1 MKNGLKLISCLFI
14 LAQFTFAQSKAPENI
29 QAAMFIKVL
38 GLNKNLSGDINIHVM
53 DNDQFVTELKK
64 QIGKKVG
71 GGVLKS
77 VSSGGTITPGSQ
89 VVYVNS
95 EGQMGAVTT
104 YTQANKAI
112 SITGEPSLV
121 KAGISLGIGVL
132 ANKPKVIFN
141 VNSAKAEGSAWN
153 PAIFKLAK
161 KV

>member
-1 MKNGLKLISCLFI
+1 MKNGIKLITCLFI

-77 VSSGGTITPGSQ
+77 V
-89 VVYVNS
+89 NS

-104 YTQANKAI
+104 FTQANKAI